1 MMNMSKFSRI
11 AAAAA
16 VALASVS
23 CAHTAKIDG
32 VLEQAP
38 SSEVIVKLLDVNK
51 YEVLDTVAVD
61 ASGKFSC
68 KVDVQE
74 GQPEFIYLF
83 HGDRKIASLLLSEGD
98 NVTVKAD
105 TMGNYTVAGS
115 EESEKLAQVEK
126 DYAAVVAR
134 MDALAKKLEKA
145 SSDEAAALS
154 KEIYNE
160 YVAYYRSRVRYVM
173 ENSKSLTSVPVFYQV
188 HGENL
193 PVFGQMTDAIHFNN
207 ICDSLETVFPDS
219 KYVKALRKEA
229 EVRQSQMELNA
240 RLGTAEEIGFPDI
253 TLPDTK
259 GNKVRLSDVEA
270 KVVLVQ
276 FWTATEAAQKM
287 FNMDVLMPLYDE
299 YHAKGLEIYQIALDP
314 DKVTWAN
321 VVKEQKLPWIS
332 VCDGLGGNSPYTI
345 LYNINALPSTFII
358 SDGELVDG
366 QVVNERS
373 LRKTVAKLLK

>member
-51 YEVLDTVAVD
+51 YEVLDTVVVD

-188 HGENL
+188 LGENL

>member
-1 MMNMSKFSRI
+1 M
-11 AAAAA
+11 
-16 VALASVS
+16 
-23 CAHTAKIDG
+23 
-32 VLEQAP
+32 LEQAP

-145 SSDEAAALS
+145 SSDEAPALS

-188 HGENL
+188 LGENL

>member
-23 CAHTAKIDG
+23 CANTAKIDG

-115 EESEKLAQVEK
+115 EESDKLAQVEK

-145 SSDEAAALS
+145 SSDEAPALS

-188 HGENL
+188 LGENL

>member
-134 MDALAKKLEKA
+134 MDVLAKKLEKA

-188 HGENL
+188 LGENL